1 MKYWMSAAILGVSFT
16 LSSAASAGE
25 LSCPAAVESELT
37 SGGQAQSFEFRY
49 VSFFDGDPSEMADLA
64 PDDGPNPK
72 VLDQRW
78 QFTRTAGRPIYMVC
92 RYHGTEQTVKTQVP
106 EHVKECRLR
115 GLMDGKG
122 EVVGSP
128 TLECE

>member
-1 MKYWMSAAILGVSFT
+1 MKYWLSAAILGASFA
-16 LSSAASAGE
+16 LSSAASAGD
-25 LSCPAAVESELT
+25 LSCPASVDSELT
-37 SGGQAQSFEFRY
+37 AGGQSQSFEFRY

-64 PDDGPNPK
+64 PDDGQNPK

-78 QFTRTAGRPIYMVC
+78 QFTRTPGRPIYMVC

-115 GLMDGKG
+115 GLMDGNG